1 MAYYLH
7 EAITKVLQDSGNVP
21 MTIEA
26 IADAIRQRGLYVK
39 KIGSQVSPWNV
50 GLRAVSDVSKSTAP
64 LFEVLI
70 RLRQQ

>member
-1 MAYYLH
+1 
-7 EAITKVLQDSGNVP
+7 

-70 RLRQQ
+70 RLR